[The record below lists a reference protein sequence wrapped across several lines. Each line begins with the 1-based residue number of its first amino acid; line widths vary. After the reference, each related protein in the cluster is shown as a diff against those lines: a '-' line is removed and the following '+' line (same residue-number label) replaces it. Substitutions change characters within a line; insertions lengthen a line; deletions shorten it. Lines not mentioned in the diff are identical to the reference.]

1 MDLGLMS
8 DDDFLAENEKDGQGS
23 EDCFL
28 ENWAALRARLE
39 GGRLEL
45 FAAGCALPPHLWPAV
60 PPRAP
65 PRPKRAGVLPPHLWP
80 AAPPYAP
87 PLRVLPPHLWP
98 AAPPYAPP
106 RPKRFILQ
114 LVAVLVQLT
123 LSREIAGDAIAF
135 KRGSDKDVLQY
146 LAVLARLTIQQEIAD
161 LIHVD
166 VTSRFTLIVD
176 AGLCTGAAC
185 HERVQMLK
193 ACMEA
198 CSETYCLPS
207 VLPRGVMVDL
217 AFLLSVLFPVL
228 RNFFQDEATEQ
239 IKECGFHVK
248 NIEDKR
254 LGAEVMYLRF
264 HQWHRRPN
272 SRPNSKSSKPARR
285 GRGRPDYMRGR
296 PPSCEHCSRCFR
308 GGSLAITC
316 PFDTCGNLHWTC
328 LRPHAEQCHGRLLRN
343 AFRNRRRG
351 RLSTAEMLRRV
362 LQDSHAAELESHLPG
377 DREGPGQ
384 DRDQQRIT

>member
-1 MDLGLMS
+1 MS

-23 EDCFL
+23 DDCFL
-28 ENWAALRARLE
+28 ENWAALRTRLE

-45 FAAGCALPPHLWPAV
+45 LAAGC
-60 PPRAP
+60 
-65 PRPKRAGVLPPHLWP
+65 VLPPHLWP

-87 PLRVLPPHLWP
+87 PLPLRVLPPHLWP
-98 AAPPYAPP
+98 VAPPYAPP

-193 ACMEA
+193 ACMEGR
-198 CSETYCLPS
+198 SGVPS
-207 VLPRGVMVDL
+207 VLPRGVKVDL
-217 AFLLSVLFPVL
+217 EFLLSVLFPVL
-228 RNFFQDEATEQ
+228 HNLFQSVVTEK
-239 IKECGFHVK
+239 IKECGFYVMD
-248 NIEDKR
+248 IDDKR

-264 HQWHRRPN
+264 LDPDSRR
-272 SRPNSKSSKPARR
+272 ARVNAGKR
-285 GRGRPDYMRGR
+285 RARQRRRRVPGYMRGR
-296 PPSCEHCSRCFR
+296 SRFCEHCRKSFR
-308 GGSLAITC
+308 VGSLATTC
-316 PFDTCGNLHWTC
+316 PIDRCGNLHWTC
-328 LRPHAEQCHGRLLRN
+328 LRPHAEQCHPLKC
-343 AFRNRRRG
+343 
-351 RLSTAEMLRRV
+351 V
-362 LQDSHAAELESHLPG
+362 
-377 DREGPGQ
+377 
-384 DRDQQRIT
+384 

>member
-1 MDLGLMS
+1 MAAPSQIRIHICSTLGPSPPAATVEMIPHS
-8 DDDFLAENEKDGQGS
+8 EDCQGS

-28 ENWAALRARLE
+28 ENWAALRTRLE

-45 FAAGCALPPHLWPAV
+45 LAAGC
-60 PPRAP
+60 
-65 PRPKRAGVLPPHLWP
+65 
-80 AAPPYAP
+80 
-87 PLRVLPPHLWP
+87 VLPPHLWP

-166 VTSRFTLIVD
+166 VTSMFTLIVD

-193 ACMEA
+193 ACMEGR
-198 CSETYCLPS
+198 SGVPS
-207 VLPRGVMVDL
+207 VLPRGVKVNL
-217 AFLLSVLFPVL
+217 EFLLSVLFPVL
-228 RNFFQDEATEQ
+228 YNLFQSVVTEK
-239 IKECGFHVK
+239 IKECGFYVMD
-248 NIEDKR
+248 IDDKR

-264 HQWHRRPN
+264 LAPGYRR
-272 SRPNSKSSKPARR
+272 ARLYPGYR
-285 GRGRPDYMRGR
+285 RARQRRVPGYMRGR
-296 PPSCEHCSRCFR
+296 SRFCEHCRKSFMV
-308 GGSLAITC
+308 GSLATTC
-316 PFDTCGNLHWTC
+316 PIDRCGNLHWTC
-328 LRPHAEQCHGRLLRN
+328 LRPHAEKCHPLKC
-343 AFRNRRRG
+343 
-351 RLSTAEMLRRV
+351 V
-362 LQDSHAAELESHLPG
+362 
-377 DREGPGQ
+377 
-384 DRDQQRIT
+384 

>member
-1 MDLGLMS
+1 MS

-23 EDCFL
+23 NDCFL
-28 ENWAALRARLE
+28 ENWAALRTRLE

-45 FAAGCALPPHLWPAV
+45 LAAGC
-60 PPRAP
+60 
-65 PRPKRAGVLPPHLWP
+65 VLPPHLWP

-193 ACMEA
+193 ACMEGR
-198 CSETYCLPS
+198 SGVPS
-207 VLPRGVMVDL
+207 VLPRGVKVDL
-217 AFLLSVLFPVL
+217 EFLLSVLFPVL
-228 RNFFQDEATEQ
+228 YNLFQSVVTEK
-239 IKECGFHVK
+239 IKECGFYVMD
-248 NIEDKR
+248 IDDKR

-264 HQWHRRPN
+264 LHDGRRRRLDPGY
-272 SRPNSKSSKPARR
+272 RRARQR
-285 GRGRPDYMRGR
+285 RVPGYMRGR
-296 PPSCEHCSRCFR
+296 SRFCEHCRKSFMV
-308 GGSLAITC
+308 GSLATTC
-316 PFDTCGNLHWTC
+316 PIDRCGNLHWTC
-328 LRPHAEQCHGRLLRN
+328 LRPHAEKCHPLKC
-343 AFRNRRRG
+343 
-351 RLSTAEMLRRV
+351 V
-362 LQDSHAAELESHLPG
+362 
-377 DREGPGQ
+377 
-384 DRDQQRIT
+384 

>member
-1 MDLGLMS
+1 M
-8 DDDFLAENEKDGQGS
+8 
-23 EDCFL
+23 
-28 ENWAALRARLE
+28 
-39 GGRLEL
+39 
-45 FAAGCALPPHLWPAV
+45 
-60 PPRAP
+60 
-65 PRPKRAGVLPPHLWP
+65 
-80 AAPPYAP
+80 
-87 PLRVLPPHLWP
+87 LPPHLWP

-166 VTSRFTLIVD
+166 SVVTESNPRGDGAKSPWFTLIVD

-207 VLPRGVMVDL
+207 VLPRGVKVDL
-217 AFLLSVLFPVL
+217 EFLLSVLFPVL
-228 RNFFQDEATEQ
+228 HNLFQSVVTEK
-239 IKECGFHVK
+239 IKECGFYVMD
-248 NIEDKR
+248 IDDKR

-264 HQWHRRPN
+264 LDPDSRR
-272 SRPNSKSSKPARR
+272 ARLNAGKR
-285 GRGRPDYMRGR
+285 RARQRRRRVPGYMRGR
-296 PPSCEHCSRCFR
+296 SRFCEHCRKSFMV
-308 GGSLAITC
+308 GSLATTC
-316 PFDTCGNLHWTC
+316 PIDRCGNLHWTC
-328 LRPHAEQCHGRLLRN
+328 LRPHAEKCHP
-343 AFRNRRRG
+343 
-351 RLSTAEMLRRV
+351 LRRV
-362 LQDSHAAELESHLPG
+362 
-377 DREGPGQ
+377 
-384 DRDQQRIT
+384 

>member
-1 MDLGLMS
+1 MS

-23 EDCFL
+23 DDCFL
-28 ENWAALRARLE
+28 ENWSALRPRLE

-45 FAAGCALPPHLWPAV
+45 LAAGC
-60 PPRAP
+60 
-65 PRPKRAGVLPPHLWP
+65 
-80 AAPPYAP
+80 
-87 PLRVLPPHLWP
+87 VLPPHLWP

-114 LVAVLVQLT
+114 LAAVLVQLT

-193 ACMEA
+193 ACMEGR
-198 CSETYCLPS
+198 SGVPS
-207 VLPRGVMVDL
+207 VLPRGVKVDL
-217 AFLLSVLFPVL
+217 EFLLSVLFPVL
-228 RNFFQDEATEQ
+228 YNLFQSVVTEK
-239 IKECGFHVK
+239 IKECGFYVMD
-248 NIEDKR
+248 IDDKR

-264 HQWHRRPN
+264 LAPGYRR
-272 SRPNSKSSKPARR
+272 ARLYPGYR
-285 GRGRPDYMRGR
+285 RARQRRVPGYMRGR
-296 PPSCEHCSRCFR
+296 SRFCEHCRKSFR
-308 GGSLAITC
+308 GGPLATTC
-316 PFDTCGNLHWTC
+316 PIDRCGNLHWTC
-328 LRPHAEQCHGRLLRN
+328 LRPHAEKCHPLKC
-343 AFRNRRRG
+343 
-351 RLSTAEMLRRV
+351 V
-362 LQDSHAAELESHLPG
+362 
-377 DREGPGQ
+377 
-384 DRDQQRIT
+384 

>member
-1 MDLGLMS
+1 MS

-23 EDCFL
+23 DDCFL
-28 ENWAALRARLE
+28 ENWAALRPRLE

-45 FAAGCALPPHLWPAV
+45 LAAGC
-60 PPRAP
+60 
-65 PRPKRAGVLPPHLWP
+65 VLPP
-80 AAPPYAP
+80 
-87 PLRVLPPHLWP
+87 RLWP

-166 VTSRFTLIVD
+166 SVVTESNPRGDGGGAPWFTLIVD

-207 VLPRGVMVDL
+207 VLPRGVKVDL
-217 AFLLSVLFPVL
+217 EFLLSVLFPVL
-228 RNFFQDEATEQ
+228 HNLFQSVVTEK
-239 IKECGFHVK
+239 IKECGFYVMD
-248 NIEDKR
+248 IDDKR

-264 HQWHRRPN
+264 LAPGYRR
-272 SRPNSKSSKPARR
+272 ARLYPGYR
-285 GRGRPDYMRGR
+285 RARQRRVPGYMRGR
-296 PPSCEHCSRCFR
+296 SRFCEHCRKSFR
-308 GGSLAITC
+308 RVSLATTC
-316 PFDTCGNLHWTC
+316 PIDRCGNLHWTC
-328 LRPHAEQCHGRLLRN
+328 LRPHAEQCHPLKC
-343 AFRNRRRG
+343 
-351 RLSTAEMLRRV
+351 V
-362 LQDSHAAELESHLPG
+362 
-377 DREGPGQ
+377 
-384 DRDQQRIT
+384 

>member
-1 MDLGLMS
+1 MDPDSLGSEIMAHEGCDEMEDEGEKELPDLGLG
-8 DDDFLAENEKDGQGS
+8 A
-23 EDCFL
+23 DCFL
-28 ENWAALRARLE
+28 ENWAALRTRLE

-45 FAAGCALPPHLWPAV
+45 LAAGC
-60 PPRAP
+60 
-65 PRPKRAGVLPPHLWP
+65 
-80 AAPPYAP
+80 
-87 PLRVLPPHLWP
+87 VLPPHLWP

-193 ACMEA
+193 ACMEGR
-198 CSETYCLPS
+198 SGVPS
-207 VLPRGVMVDL
+207 VLPRGVKVDL
-217 AFLLSVLFPVL
+217 EFLLSVLFPVL
-228 RNFFQDEATEQ
+228 HNLFQSVVTEK
-239 IKECGFHVK
+239 IKECGFYVMD
-248 NIEDKR
+248 IDDKR

-264 HQWHRRPN
+264 LAPGYRHGRSYPGYRR
-272 SRPNSKSSKPARR
+272 ARQR
-285 GRGRPDYMRGR
+285 RVPGYMRGGSR
-296 PPSCEHCSRCFR
+296 FCEHCRKSFR
-308 GGSLAITC
+308 VGSLATTC
-316 PFDTCGNLHWTC
+316 PIDRCGNLHWTC
-328 LRPHAEQCHGRLLRN
+328 LRPHAEKCHPLKC
-343 AFRNRRRG
+343 
-351 RLSTAEMLRRV
+351 V
-362 LQDSHAAELESHLPG
+362 
-377 DREGPGQ
+377 
-384 DRDQQRIT
+384 

>member
-1 MDLGLMS
+1 MGQDPS
-8 DDDFLAENEKDGQGS
+8 CDRPRDGVTTRR
-23 EDCFL
+23 
-28 ENWAALRARLE
+28 AASVVTESNPRGDRAKS
-39 GGRLEL
+39 
-45 FAAGCALPPHLWPAV
+45 PW
-60 PPRAP
+60 
-65 PRPKRAGVLPPHLWP
+65 
-80 AAPPYAP
+80 
-87 PLRVLPPHLWP
+87 
-98 AAPPYAPP
+98 
-106 RPKRFILQ
+106 
-114 LVAVLVQLT
+114 
-123 LSREIAGDAIAF
+123 
-135 KRGSDKDVLQY
+135 
-146 LAVLARLTIQQEIAD
+146 
-161 LIHVD
+161 
-166 VTSRFTLIVD
+166 FTLIVD

-207 VLPRGVMVDL
+207 VLPRGVKVDL
-217 AFLLSVLFPVL
+217 EFLLSVLFPVL

-254 LGAEVMYLRF
+254 LGAEVIYLRF

-316 PFDTCGNLHWTC
+316 PFGTCGNLHWTC
-328 LRPHAEQCHGRLLRN
+328 LRPHAEQCHPLKC
-343 AFRNRRRG
+343 
-351 RLSTAEMLRRV
+351 V
-362 LQDSHAAELESHLPG
+362 
-377 DREGPGQ
+377 
-384 DRDQQRIT
+384 

>member
-1 MDLGLMS
+1 MS

-23 EDCFL
+23 DDCFL
-28 ENWAALRARLE
+28 ENWAALRTRLE

-45 FAAGCALPPHLWPAV
+45 LAAGC
-60 PPRAP
+60 
-65 PRPKRAGVLPPHLWP
+65 VLPPHLWP

-87 PLRVLPPHLWP
+87 PLPLRVLPPHLWP

-166 VTSRFTLIVD
+166 SVVTESNPRGDGAKSPWFTLIVD

-193 ACMEA
+193 ACMEGR
-198 CSETYCLPS
+198 SGVPS
-207 VLPRGVMVDL
+207 VLPRGVKVDL
-217 AFLLSVLFPVL
+217 EFLLSVLFPVL
-228 RNFFQDEATEQ
+228 HNLFQSVVTEK
-239 IKECGFHVK
+239 IKECGFYVMD
-248 NIEDKR
+248 IDDKR

-264 HQWHRRPN
+264 LDPDSRR
-272 SRPNSKSSKPARR
+272 ARLNAGKR
-285 GRGRPDYMRGR
+285 RARQRRRRVPGYMRGR
-296 PPSCEHCSRCFR
+296 SRFCEHCRKSFMV
-308 GGSLAITC
+308 GSLATTC
-316 PFDTCGNLHWTC
+316 PIDRCGNLHWTC
-328 LRPHAEQCHGRLLRN
+328 LRPHAEKCHPLKC
-343 AFRNRRRG
+343 
-351 RLSTAEMLRRV
+351 V
-362 LQDSHAAELESHLPG
+362 
-377 DREGPGQ
+377 
-384 DRDQQRIT
+384 

>member
-1 MDLGLMS
+1 MS
-8 DDDFLAENEKDGQGS
+8 DDDFLAENEKDGQS
-23 EDCFL
+23 SDDCFL
-28 ENWAALRARLE
+28 ENWSALRPRLE

-45 FAAGCALPPHLWPAV
+45 LAAGC
-60 PPRAP
+60 
-65 PRPKRAGVLPPHLWP
+65 VLPPRLWP

-87 PLRVLPPHLWP
+87 PLPLRVLPPHLWP

-207 VLPRGVMVDL
+207 VLPRGVKVDL
-217 AFLLSVLFPVL
+217 EFLLSVFFPVL
-228 RNFFQDEATEQ
+228 HNLFQDEATEK
-239 IKECGFHVK
+239 IKECGFY
-248 NIEDKR
+248 IMDIDDKR

-264 HQWHRRPN
+264 LHDGRRRRLDPGY
-272 SRPNSKSSKPARR
+272 RRARQR
-285 GRGRPDYMRGR
+285 RVPGYMRGR
-296 PPSCEHCSRCFR
+296 SRFCEHCRKSFMV
-308 GGSLAITC
+308 GSLATTC
-316 PFDTCGNLHWTC
+316 PIDRCGNLHWTC
-328 LRPHAEQCHGRLLRN
+328 LRPHAEKCHPLKC
-343 AFRNRRRG
+343 
-351 RLSTAEMLRRV
+351 V
-362 LQDSHAAELESHLPG
+362 
-377 DREGPGQ
+377 
-384 DRDQQRIT
+384 

>member
-1 MDLGLMS
+1 MMS

-28 ENWAALRARLE
+28 ENWAALRTRLE

-45 FAAGCALPPHLWPAV
+45 LAAGC
-60 PPRAP
+60 
-65 PRPKRAGVLPPHLWP
+65 VLPPHLWP

-87 PLRVLPPHLWP
+87 PLPLRVLPPHLWP

-166 VTSRFTLIVD
+166 SVVTESNPRGDGAKSPWFTLIVD

-207 VLPRGVMVDL
+207 VLPRGVKVDL
-217 AFLLSVLFPVL
+217 EFLLSVLFPVL
-228 RNFFQDEATEQ
+228 HNLFQSVVTEK
-239 IKECGFHVK
+239 IKECGFYVMD
-248 NIEDKR
+248 IDDKR

-264 HQWHRRPN
+264 LAPGYRR
-272 SRPNSKSSKPARR
+272 ARLYPGYR
-285 GRGRPDYMRGR
+285 RARQRRVPGYMRGR
-296 PPSCEHCSRCFR
+296 SRFCEHCRKSFR
-308 GGSLAITC
+308 VGSLATTC
-316 PFDTCGNLHWTC
+316 PIDRCGNLHWTC
-328 LRPHAEQCHGRLLRN
+328 LRPHAEQCHPLKC
-343 AFRNRRRG
+343 
-351 RLSTAEMLRRV
+351 V
-362 LQDSHAAELESHLPG
+362 
-377 DREGPGQ
+377 
-384 DRDQQRIT
+384 

>member
-1 MDLGLMS
+1 MS

-28 ENWAALRARLE
+28 ENWAALRPRLE

-45 FAAGCALPPHLWPAV
+45 LAAGC
-60 PPRAP
+60 
-65 PRPKRAGVLPPHLWP
+65 VLPPHLWP
-80 AAPPYAP
+80 VAPPYAP

-123 LSREIAGDAIAF
+123 LSREIACDAIAF

-193 ACMEA
+193 ACMEGR
-198 CSETYCLPS
+198 SGVPS
-207 VLPRGVMVDL
+207 VLPRGVKVDL
-217 AFLLSVLFPVL
+217 AFLLSVLFPIL
-228 RNFFQDEATEQ
+228 YNLFQSVVTEK
-239 IKECGFHVK
+239 IKECGFY
-248 NIEDKR
+248 IMDIDDKR

-264 HQWHRRPN
+264 LHDGRRRRLDPGY
-272 SRPNSKSSKPARR
+272 RRARQR
-285 GRGRPDYMRGR
+285 RVPGYMRGR
-296 PPSCEHCSRCFR
+296 SRFCEHCRKSFR
-308 GGSLAITC
+308 VGSLATTC
-316 PFDTCGNLHWTC
+316 PIDRCGNLHWTC
-328 LRPHAEQCHGRLLRN
+328 LRPHAEKCHPLKC
-343 AFRNRRRG
+343 
-351 RLSTAEMLRRV
+351 V
-362 LQDSHAAELESHLPG
+362 
-377 DREGPGQ
+377 
-384 DRDQQRIT
+384 

>member
-1 MDLGLMS
+1 MDQDLMS
-8 DDDFLAENEKDGQGS
+8 DDDFLAENEEDCQGS

-28 ENWAALRARLE
+28 ENWAALRTRLE

-45 FAAGCALPPHLWPAV
+45 LAAGC
-60 PPRAP
+60 
-65 PRPKRAGVLPPHLWP
+65 
-80 AAPPYAP
+80 
-87 PLRVLPPHLWP
+87 VLPPHLWP

-106 RPKRFILQ
+106 RPKQFILQ

-193 ACMEA
+193 ACMEGR
-198 CSETYCLPS
+198 SGVPS
-207 VLPRGVMVDL
+207 VLPRGVKVDL

-272 SRPNSKSSKPARR
+272 SKPNSKSSQPARR
-285 GRGRPDYMRGR
+285 GRGRPDYMSGR

-328 LRPHAEQCHGRLLRN
+328 LRPHAEQSHGRLLRN
-343 AFRNRRRG
+343 AFRNRRKG
-351 RLSTAEMLRRV
+351 RLSTAEELRRV
-362 LQDSHAAELESHLPG
+362 VVSA
-377 DREGPGQ
+377 
-384 DRDQQRIT
+384 

>member
-1 MDLGLMS
+1 MS

-23 EDCFL
+23 DDCFL
-28 ENWAALRARLE
+28 ENWAALRTRLE

-45 FAAGCALPPHLWPAV
+45 LAAGC
-60 PPRAP
+60 
-65 PRPKRAGVLPPHLWP
+65 VLPPHMWP

-87 PLRVLPPHLWP
+87 PLPLRVLPPHLWP

-272 SRPNSKSSKPARR
+272 SRPYSKSSKPARR
-285 GRGRPDYMRGR
+285 RRGRPAYMRGR

-328 LRPHAEQCHGRLLRN
+328 LRPHVEQCHGRLLRN

-362 LQDSHAAELESHLPG
+362 LQDSHAAEPEAHLPG

>member
-1 MDLGLMS
+1 MMS

-28 ENWAALRARLE
+28 ENWAALRTRLE

-45 FAAGCALPPHLWPAV
+45 FAAGC
-60 PPRAP
+60 
-65 PRPKRAGVLPPHLWP
+65 
-80 AAPPYAP
+80 
-87 PLRVLPPHLWP
+87 VLPPHLWP

-166 VTSRFTLIVD
+166 SVVTESNPRGDGAKSPWFTLIVD

-193 ACMEA
+193 ACMEGR
-198 CSETYCLPS
+198 SGVPS
-207 VLPRGVMVDL
+207 VLPRGVKVDL
-217 AFLLSVLFPVL
+217 EFLLSVLFPVL
-228 RNFFQDEATEQ
+228 HNLFQSVVTEK
-239 IKECGFHVK
+239 IKECGFY
-248 NIEDKR
+248 IMDIDDKR

-264 HQWHRRPN
+264 LDPDSRR
-272 SRPNSKSSKPARR
+272 ARLNAGKR
-285 GRGRPDYMRGR
+285 RARQRRRRVPGYMRGR
-296 PPSCEHCSRCFR
+296 SRFCEHCRKSFR
-308 GGSLAITC
+308 VGSLATTC
-316 PFDTCGNLHWTC
+316 PIDRCGNLHWTC
-328 LRPHAEQCHGRLLRN
+328 LRPHAEKCHPLKC
-343 AFRNRRRG
+343 
-351 RLSTAEMLRRV
+351 V
-362 LQDSHAAELESHLPG
+362 
-377 DREGPGQ
+377 
-384 DRDQQRIT
+384 

>member
-1 MDLGLMS
+1 MS

-28 ENWAALRARLE
+28 ENWAALRTRLE

-45 FAAGCALPPHLWPAV
+45 LAAGC
-60 PPRAP
+60 
-65 PRPKRAGVLPPHLWP
+65 
-80 AAPPYAP
+80 
-87 PLRVLPPHLWP
+87 VLPPHLWP

-166 VTSRFTLIVD
+166 SVVTESNPRGDGGGAPWFTLIVD

-193 ACMEA
+193 ACMEGR
-198 CSETYCLPS
+198 SGVPS
-207 VLPRGVMVDL
+207 VLPRGVKVDL
-217 AFLLSVLFPVL
+217 EFLLSVLFPVL
-228 RNFFQDEATEQ
+228 HNLFQSVVTEK
-239 IKECGFHVK
+239 IKECGFYVMD
-248 NIEDKR
+248 IDDKR

-264 HQWHRRPN
+264 LDPDSRR
-272 SRPNSKSSKPARR
+272 ARLNAGKR
-285 GRGRPDYMRGR
+285 RARQRRRRVPGYMRGR
-296 PPSCEHCSRCFR
+296 SRFCEHCRKSFMV
-308 GGSLAITC
+308 GSLATTC
-316 PFDTCGNLHWTC
+316 PIDRCGNLHWTC
-328 LRPHAEQCHGRLLRN
+328 LRPHAEKCHPLKC
-343 AFRNRRRG
+343 
-351 RLSTAEMLRRV
+351 V
-362 LQDSHAAELESHLPG
+362 
-377 DREGPGQ
+377 
-384 DRDQQRIT
+384 

>member
-1 MDLGLMS
+1 MS
-8 DDDFLAENEKDGQGS
+8 DDDFLAENEKDGQS
-23 EDCFL
+23 SDDCFL
-28 ENWAALRARLE
+28 ENWSALRPRLE

-45 FAAGCALPPHLWPAV
+45 LAAGC
-60 PPRAP
+60 
-65 PRPKRAGVLPPHLWP
+65 VLPPRLWP

-87 PLRVLPPHLWP
+87 PLPLRVLPPHLWP

-193 ACMEA
+193 ACMEGR
-198 CSETYCLPS
+198 SGVPS
-207 VLPRGVMVDL
+207 VLPRGVKVDL
-217 AFLLSVLFPVL
+217 EFLLSVLFPVL
-228 RNFFQDEATEQ
+228 HNLFQSVVTEK
-239 IKECGFHVK
+239 IKECGFYVMD
-248 NIEDKR
+248 IDDKR

-264 HQWHRRPN
+264 LAPDYRR
-272 SRPNSKSSKPARR
+272 ARLNPGYR
-285 GRGRPDYMRGR
+285 RARQRRVPGYMRGR
-296 PPSCEHCSRCFR
+296 SRFCEHCRKSFMV
-308 GGSLAITC
+308 GSLATTC
-316 PFDTCGNLHWTC
+316 PIDRCGNLHWTC
-328 LRPHAEQCHGRLLRN
+328 LRPHAEKCHPLKC
-343 AFRNRRRG
+343 
-351 RLSTAEMLRRV
+351 V
-362 LQDSHAAELESHLPG
+362 
-377 DREGPGQ
+377 
-384 DRDQQRIT
+384 

>member
-1 MDLGLMS
+1 MS

-23 EDCFL
+23 DDCFL
-28 ENWAALRARLE
+28 ENWAALRTRLE

-45 FAAGCALPPHLWPAV
+45 LAAGC
-60 PPRAP
+60 
-65 PRPKRAGVLPPHLWP
+65 VLPPHLWP
-80 AAPPYAP
+80 VAPPYAP
-87 PLRVLPPHLWP
+87 PLPLRVLPPHLWP

-193 ACMEA
+193 ACMEGR
-198 CSETYCLPS
+198 SGVPS
-207 VLPRGVMVDL
+207 VLPRGVKVDL
-217 AFLLSVLFPVL
+217 EFLLSVLFPVL
-228 RNFFQDEATEQ
+228 YNLFQSVVTEK
-239 IKECGFHVK
+239 IKECGFYVMD
-248 NIEDKR
+248 IDDKR

-264 HQWHRRPN
+264 LHDGRRRRLDPGY
-272 SRPNSKSSKPARR
+272 RRARQR
-285 GRGRPDYMRGR
+285 RVPGYMRGR
-296 PPSCEHCSRCFR
+296 SRFCEHCRKSFR
-308 GGSLAITC
+308 VGSLATTC
-316 PFDTCGNLHWTC
+316 PIDRCGNLHWTC
-328 LRPHAEQCHGRLLRN
+328 LRPHAEKCHPLKC
-343 AFRNRRRG
+343 
-351 RLSTAEMLRRV
+351 V
-362 LQDSHAAELESHLPG
+362 
-377 DREGPGQ
+377 
-384 DRDQQRIT
+384 

>member
-1 MDLGLMS
+1 MMS

-23 EDCFL
+23 DDCFL
-28 ENWAALRARLE
+28 ENWAALRTRLE

-45 FAAGCALPPHLWPAV
+45 LAAGC
-60 PPRAP
+60 
-65 PRPKRAGVLPPHLWP
+65 VLPPHLWP

-87 PLRVLPPHLWP
+87 PLPLRVLPPHLWP

-166 VTSRFTLIVD
+166 VTSKFTLIVD

-193 ACMEA
+193 ACMEGR
-198 CSETYCLPS
+198 SGVPS
-207 VLPRGVMVDL
+207 VLPQGVKVDL
-217 AFLLSVLFPVL
+217 EFLLSVLFPVL
-228 RNFFQDEATEQ
+228 HNLFQSVVTEK
-239 IKECGFHVK
+239 IKECGFYVMD
-248 NIEDKR
+248 IDDKR

-264 HQWHRRPN
+264 LAPGYRR
-272 SRPNSKSSKPARR
+272 ARLYPGYR
-285 GRGRPDYMRGR
+285 RARQRRVPGYMRGR
-296 PPSCEHCSRCFR
+296 SRFCEHCRKSFR
-308 GGSLAITC
+308 VGSLATTC
-316 PFDTCGNLHWTC
+316 PIDRCGNLHWTC
-328 LRPHAEQCHGRLLRN
+328 LRPHAEKRHPLKC
-343 AFRNRRRG
+343 
-351 RLSTAEMLRRV
+351 V
-362 LQDSHAAELESHLPG
+362 
-377 DREGPGQ
+377 
-384 DRDQQRIT
+384 